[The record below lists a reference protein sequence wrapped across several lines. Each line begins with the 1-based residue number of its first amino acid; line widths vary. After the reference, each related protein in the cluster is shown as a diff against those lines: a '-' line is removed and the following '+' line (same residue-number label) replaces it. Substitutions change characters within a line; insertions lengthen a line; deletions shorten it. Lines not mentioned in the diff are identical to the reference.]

1 MLVIGHRGA
10 AGHEVENSIKSIKK
24 GISFDVDYIE
34 IDVQRTKD
42 NKIIVFHDKR
52 LNRLT
57 NYSKTIFDYTFKELK
72 DNVTL
77 SNGESLP
84 LLSEVCKIIAESNKK
99 LFIEIKSINIEKE
112 VIDIANRYLSKNN
125 YIIGSFF
132 HKAILKVKQIDNSIN
147 TLALLEGGLIDIT
160 PIIDDTNCDYI
171 GMGYQ
176 FIDGDIVDSIHK
188 QNKKIFLW
196 TVNYVDDIKKAIE
209 LNVDGIISNYPD
221 RVKNI
226 LNKKI

>member
-160 PIIDDTNCDYI
+160 PIIDDTTCDYL